1 MSFIRHESDVPAVC
15 AKMFGGEGEIEQHKL
30 LLAPE
35 EMLGKGRLFNR
46 NVINPGCELGWHVHS
61 GDCETYYILSGSGE
75 YSDNGNIVKV
85 GPGDITFVNSGEG
98 HSIKNTGDVPIDI
111 IALILYV

>member
-1 MSFIRHESDVPAVC
+1 MSFVRNEKDIPAVSSS
-15 AKMFGGEGEIEQHKL
+15 MFGGAGEIEQHKL
-30 LLAPE
+30 LNGAE

-46 NVINPGCELGWHVHS
+46 NVVNPGCELGWHVHN
-61 GDCETYYILSGSGE
+61 GDCETYYILSGTGE
-75 YSDNGNIVKV
+75 YNDNGKIVQV

-98 HSIKNTGDVPIDI
+98 HSIRNTGDVPIEI